1 MASAGTAAD
10 LGAAVREARQRVGLT
25 QEEAAHKAAV
35 SRRWLIDLERGHS
48 NAQLGKV
55 LHTMAAL
62 GLRIE
67 IVPVT
72 MPDRNSLDDLVE
84 SLYL

>member
-1 MASAGTAAD
+1 
-10 LGAAVREARQRVGLT
+10 
-25 QEEAAHKAAV
+25 
-35 SRRWLIDLERGHS
+35 
-48 NAQLGKV
+48 
-55 LHTMAAL
+55 MAAL

-72 MPDRNSLDDLVE
+72 MPERNSLDDLVE